1 MALVPVDSRTPPGVV
16 VLNHMLQLCAMVFST
31 RSFGSCS
38 EEDVPLKDTT
48 VPRLGSVT
56 QVVPVRVPL
65 RPLPVASATVL
76 NSLAVDL
83 SYQGRFAEG
92 LEYLGRALM
101 IRQQTGN
108 RYGEGL
114 TESTLGDTYSDL
126 GRYQEAIEH
135 YRRAR
140 QALQATA
147 CEHLHHAD
155 VLCGLGSALAS
166 LGRTAEATEA
176 WRAALPLLDRS
187 GDSGPPTCAAGS
199 PAAAGCS
206 PACCPGRDPN
216 RLAWRCQ
223 SPASSSETRPL
234 AVSRPPAF
242 FR

>member
-1 MALVPVDSRTPPGVV
+1 
-16 VLNHMLQLCAMVFST
+16 
-31 RSFGSCS
+31 
-38 EEDVPLKDTT
+38 LKDTT

-92 LEYLGRALM
+92 LEYLRQALAIHVSAGEQRLAGITLNNMGHALLRLGRHDEALEHLGRALM